1 MKKILNLLFI
11 LLTFLIVG
19 CVPNEELES
28 SIPYITFNAKSEQK
42 IVFYGPNSEFE
53 MEYSVGEGEWESWH
67 NFLMPISFGGNKGS
81 LRLRGKNPEG
91 TNGYSFVFKNKDVFV
106 TCTGD
111 IRTLIDYKNYRTTN
125 TSKANFS
132 ALFMNC
138 DVLASAP
145 DLPITKLSE
154 GCYARMFW
162 GCKNL
167 PRIPKLPAKK
177 LTTNCYESMFA
188 YCTGLIV
195 TPELPATTLAESCYK
210 EMFTYCKRLTTMPK
224 LPATKLAENCYEGMF
239 AGCAALTNVQELPA
253 TVLTEKCYAD
263 MFKGCTSLETAP
275 KLSAKILGDF
285 CCFRMFENCIAL
297 KQSPI
302 LHAKE
307 IFLSC
312 YSHMFIGCS
321 QLSEVTILATKSYSG
336 WNLFTLPS
344 WLDNAGSEAT
354 TRTIYVANEEVAKY
368 IKDCCPENP
377 DWKSGIKVI

>member
-19 CVPNEELES
+19 CEPNEELES

-91 TNGYSFVFKNKDVFV
+91 TNGYSFVFKNKGIYV

-111 IRTLIDYKNYRTTN
+111 IRTLIDYKKYRTTD
-125 TSKANFS
+125 TSKANFR
-132 ALFMNC
+132 ALFMHC

-154 GCYARMFW
+154 GCYYCMFL
-162 GCKNL
+162 GCKNI
-167 PRIPKLPAKK
+167 PKIPKLPAKV
-177 LTTNCYESMFA
+177 LTKNCYEEMFA
-188 YCTGLIV
+188 GCSGLIE
-195 TPELPATTLAESCYK
+195 TPELPATTLAENCYK
-210 EMFTYCKRLTTMPK
+210 EMFAYCKRLTTMPK
-224 LPATKLAENCYEGMF
+224 LPATKLAKNCYEAMF
-239 AGCAALTNVQELPA
+239 YGCTALTNVKELPA
-253 TVLTEKCYAD
+253 TTLTESCYAD
-263 MFKGCTSLETAP
+263 MFRECTSLETAP
-275 KLSAKILGDF
+275 KLSAKVLEEY
-285 CCFRMFENCIAL
+285 CCSHMFMDCTAL

-307 IFLSC
+307 LRVGCYNEIF
-312 YSHMFIGCS
+312 MGCS
-321 QLSEVTILATKSYSG
+321 QLSVVTMLATKPNSE
-336 WNLFTLPS
+336 WNIFTLYS
-344 WLDNAGSEAT
+344 WLERAGSEAA
-354 TRTIYVANEEVAKY
+354 TRTIYVANEEIANA
-368 IKDCCPENP
+368 IIDCCPIQP
-377 DWKSGIKVI
+377 DWRSGIKVR